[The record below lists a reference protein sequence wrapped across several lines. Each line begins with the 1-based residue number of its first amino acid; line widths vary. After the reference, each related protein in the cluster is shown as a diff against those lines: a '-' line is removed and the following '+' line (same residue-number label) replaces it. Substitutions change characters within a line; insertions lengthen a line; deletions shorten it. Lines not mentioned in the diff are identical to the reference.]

1 MNVVKSAR
9 DHSPSMNDTSIYNHH
24 EFLPFAIHVLR
35 PTCIRD
41 TRVYDVQSL
50 FVRTYR
56 VLENDDN
63 LFGSVDSGSEFQYGY
78 RLSRFRAH
86 IALDIT
92 DTEL

>member
-1 MNVVKSAR
+1 MTNFSRLLSMFR
-9 DHSPSMNDTSIYNHH
+9 DLLVFETLD
-24 EFLPFAIHVLR
+24 A
-35 PTCIRD
+35 
-41 TRVYDVQSL
+41 QSL
-50 FVRTYR
+50 FARAYR

-63 LFGSVDSGSEFQYGY
+63 LFGSVDSSSDFQYGY